1 MAYSSAVALTVQE
14 ISRAGKAVVYPM
26 VAPTATHGNKFINDG
41 RTMLRVKNNG
51 ASPIT
56 VTIDCPATLDG
67 QAVTDLTVTIAA
79 TGSGTGLDFQDI
91 GPFPPSF
98 NQSDG
103 YVWPICSAVTD
114 VLVSAVRL
122 PKA

>member
-1 MAYSSAVALTVQE
+1 MAYASAVALTVQE
-14 ISRAGKAVVYPM
+14 ISRAGKAAQYPM

-41 RTMLRVKNNG
+41 RTAFRVKNNG
-51 ASPIT
+51 AVPT
-56 VTIDCPATLDG
+56 VVTIDCPAVLDG
-67 QAVTDLTVTIAA
+67 QAVADLTVTIAA
-79 TGSGTGLDFQDI
+79 TGDGNGLDFQDI
-91 GPFPPSF
+91 GPFPVSF

-103 YVWPICSAVTD
+103 YIWAVCSVVAS